1 MQIGFFFNRHGIVF
15 VCGIA
20 DSDGKRVR
28 TLELDEASKKEW
40 KEKLAPFAEG
50 KFQLLQLYTEAA
62 SPRVAFSRLGD
73 NEDTTHLV
81 IFSGQPGRIL
91 SELLLQFNPPSKPKL
106 KLYEPQDNS
115 QILILR

>member
-15 VCGIA
+15 VCGVA
-20 DSDGKRVR
+20 DSAGRRVR
-28 TLELDEASKKEW
+28 TLELDESSMVEW

-50 KFQLLQLYTEAA
+50 KFQLLQLYTQAA

-73 NEDTTHLV
+73 GEDTTHLV
-81 IFSGQPGRIL
+81 IFSGQPGRGL
-91 SELLLQFNPPSKPKL
+91 GELLMGFNPPSKPRMNT
-106 KLYEPQDNS
+106 YNVHDSS